1 MREIFDNGHK
11 VWPRLDFVPVL
22 HDKVQM
28 HALHVAKAVAK
39 RRKKIGEHRA
49 HRHIL
54 ADAVE
59 GTQLKIRQIQLL
71 TQAVGGL
78 VRERRRPHPGVLTRS
93 VAEVREGLFMD
104 LVQVAVRRDVRH
116 RDKVHLVR
124 VQVKQQGL
132 ERAWRHASDHDT
144 THAWD
149 TSMRRRAAAAGAAR
163 GP

>member
-11 VWPRLDFVPVL
+11 VRPRLDFVPVL
-22 HDKVQM
+22 HDKVQV
-28 HALHVAKAVAK
+28 HALHVAKAVAE
-39 RRKKIGEHRA
+39 RRKKICEHRT

-59 GTQLKIRQIQLL
+59 CTQLQIRQIELL

-78 VRERRRPHPGVLTRS
+78 VRERWRPHAGVLTRS
-93 VAEVREGLFMD
+93 VAEVRECLFMD
-104 LVQVAVRRDVRH
+104 LVQVAMRRDVRH

-124 VQVKQQGL
+124 VQVKQQSL
-132 ERAWRHASDHDT
+132 KRAWRHASDHDT
-144 THAWD
+144 THTRD
-149 TSMRRRAAAAGAAR
+149 TSMRRRAASAGAAR